1 MVRGRA
7 EAESSWGGQ
16 LWISGEAR
24 SSLGQSGGSIY
35 GSEDGRKEV
44 RGCRAGGVERE
55 SHV

>member
-7 EAESSWGGQ
+7 EAESSLGGQ
-16 LWISGEAR
+16 LLISGSA
-24 SSLGQSGGSIY
+24 SSLGQSRGSIY